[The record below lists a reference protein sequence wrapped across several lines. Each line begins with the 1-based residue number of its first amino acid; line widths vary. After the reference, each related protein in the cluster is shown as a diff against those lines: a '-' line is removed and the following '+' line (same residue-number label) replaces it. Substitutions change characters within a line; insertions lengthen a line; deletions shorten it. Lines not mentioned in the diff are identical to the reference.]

1 MKSWLRQHQYALGI
15 TVRRLI
21 AQPFSTLTNILVV
34 ALALTIPLVGAATL
48 VSIQPVTAHVATGP
62 QVTLF
67 LTTTAPAGVASEI
80 AQRVRQQHA
89 EDVGAVTVIPRDE
102 ALARLRSHPG
112 WSEAFDVL
120 GQNPL
125 PDAVLVEL
133 RGSDF
138 VTRADRLV
146 ASWRSWPHVEHVQL
160 DSEWVQRLHA
170 LMRLARMGLLLLA
183 VGVALVVLATVFNT
197 VRMQALT
204 QREEIT
210 VARLLGATES
220 FVRRPFLYLGALI
233 GGVASFIAIGL
244 GALVL
249 SYLNTA
255 ASALARSYGVEFYL
269 HLPPTSWLLT
279 FVLGVVLL
287 AAFSALWSVTRNT
300 RF

>member
-1 MKSWLRQHQYALGI
+1 
-15 TVRRLI
+15 
-21 AQPFSTLTNILVV
+21 
-34 ALALTIPLVGAATL
+34 
-48 VSIQPVTAHVATGP
+48 
-62 QVTLF
+62 
-67 LTTTAPAGVASEI
+67 

-170 LMRLARMGLLLLA
+170 LMRLARM
-183 VGVALVVLATVFNT
+183 
-197 VRMQALT
+197 
-204 QREEIT
+204 
-210 VARLLGATES
+210 
-220 FVRRPFLYLGALI
+220 
-233 GGVASFIAIGL
+233 
-244 GALVL
+244 
-249 SYLNTA
+249 
-255 ASALARSYGVEFYL
+255 
-269 HLPPTSWLLT
+269 
-279 FVLGVVLL
+279 
-287 AAFSALWSVTRNT
+287 
-300 RF
+300 